1 MGSNKIFL
9 KLFIYW
15 NKIDLSY
22 KKKTLMTA
30 FFGEKNHTWAKI
42 TIGESIGEVTPI
54 SFGLIKLVRR
64 YRHKTSF
71 VIS

>member
-15 NKIDLSY
+15 NKIDLSN
-22 KKKTLMTA
+22 KKPIMTA
-30 FFGEKNHTWAKI
+30 FFEEKNHTWAKI

-54 SFGLIKLVRR
+54 SFGLIKIVRR

>member
-15 NKIDLSY
+15 NKIDLSN
-22 KKKTLMTA
+22 KKTYNDSILWRK
-30 FFGEKNHTWAKI
+30 KNHTWAKI

-54 SFGLIKLVRR
+54 SFGLIKIVRR